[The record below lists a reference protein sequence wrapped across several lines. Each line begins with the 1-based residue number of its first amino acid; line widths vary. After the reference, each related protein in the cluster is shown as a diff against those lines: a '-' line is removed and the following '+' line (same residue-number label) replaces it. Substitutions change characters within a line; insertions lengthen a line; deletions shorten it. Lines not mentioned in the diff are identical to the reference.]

1 MNQMNEEQFQNVAP
15 EEPAQGPSL
24 TSEVFAFFWET
35 IKIVTISLIIILPIR
50 YYIVQPFF
58 VKGASMESN
67 FHDGDYL
74 FVDELS
80 YQLGIPSRGDV
91 VIFREPIK
99 QKEFYIKRVIG
110 LPNETVEI
118 KNNKVIIYNTQNP
131 QGLVLTETYLD
142 ASQQTLGTMRM
153 KLDDNEY
160 FVLGDNRL
168 RSSDSRVWGALNKSL
183 ITGKAFIRL
192 WPFSKVAKIPNVEY
206 N

>member
-15 EEPAQGPSL
+15 EEPAQGPTL

-80 YQLGIPSRGDV
+80 YQLGIPNRGDV

-118 KNNKVIIYNTQNP
+118 KDNKVIIYNTQNP